1 MSRRKTIRQILE
13 QRFGDVEACADLE
26 NPFLAQ
32 IAGRGSRR
40 HYQNRSI
47 DVSLLNTLCAV
58 ALSAPSKSDLQQRDI
73 ILLQDR
79 AQRKKITDLFT
90 PEEWFAKAP
99 ALLVVCGNNRRQ
111 RQIAE
116 TSGKSFANDHLDAFF
131 NATVDAGIVLSNLVN
146 AAEAVGLGCC
156 PISILRNYSEQIS
169 DILKLPDYVFP
180 VAGLALG
187 WPLKETE
194 ISPRLSLSTTIHVN
208 EFDDH
213 NVIAEISDYD
223 QRRENQQPYTKQRAI
238 ERFGQSAKYGW
249 SEDKARQ
256 YATPQRTTFGQF
268 IKDKKFI
275 LE

>member
-1 MSRRKTIRQILE
+1 LSRRKTIRQNLE
-13 QRFGDVEACADLE
+13 QRFGELGECADLE

-32 IAGRGSRR
+32 IASRGSCR

-73 ILLQDR
+73 ILLQNR
-79 AQRKKITDLFT
+79 VQRQKITDLFT
-90 PEEWFAKAP
+90 PAEWFAKAP
-99 ALLVVCGNNRRQ
+99 SLLVICGNNRRQ

-116 TSGKSFANDHLDAFF
+116 ASGKPFPNDHLDAFF
-131 NATVDAGIVLSNLVN
+131 NATVDAGIVLSNLIN

-156 PISILRNYSEQIS
+156 PISIFRNYAEQIS

-180 VAGLALG
+180 VAGLGLG

-194 ISPRLSLSTTIHVN
+194 ISPRLSLSTTVHVD

-213 NVIAEISDYD
+213 DVIAQIRAYD
-223 QRRENQQPYTKQRAI
+223 QRREGQQPYLKQRST
-238 ERFGQSAKYGW
+238 ERFGETDRYGW

-256 YATPQRTTFGQF
+256 YATAQRTSFGKF
-268 IKDKKFI
+268 IRDKKFK

>member
-1 MSRRKTIRQILE
+1 MSRRKTILQTLE
-13 QRFGDVEACADLE
+13 QRFGDIGVCADLE
-26 NPFLAQ
+26 NPFLSQ
-32 IAGRGSRR
+32 IAGRGSCR

-73 ILLQDR
+73 VILQDR
-79 AQRKKITDLFT
+79 VQRQKITDLFT
-90 PEEWFAKAP
+90 PAEWFATAP
-99 ALLVVCGNNRRQ
+99 SLLVVCGNNRRQ

-116 TSGKSFANDHLDAFF
+116 TSGKPFPNDHLDAFF

-156 PISILRNYSEQIS
+156 PISILRNYAEQIS

-187 WPLKETE
+187 WPLNETE
-194 ISPRLSLSTTIHVN
+194 ISPRLSLSTTVHVDQ
-208 EFDDH
+208 FDDH
-213 NVIAEISDYD
+213 DVIAQINDYD
-223 QRRENQQPYTKQRAI
+223 QRRESQQPYSKQRST
-238 ERFGQSAKYGW
+238 EQFGQSERYGW

-256 YATPQRTTFGQF
+256 YATPQRTKFGQF